1 MNLIEAFIAF
11 DSWTRLNTLSANQ
24 RSLYIAIMQLWNAA
38 GRPEY
43 STIPEQ
49 KLTELSGLSKKTF
62 YNVRDQLEEFGLI
75 SVVKSKNK
83 NVAPKYI
90 LKDISVKSDDDF
102 TPEVTLKENRSVKND
117 SNFTPHVTPELTLDV
132 TPISTPKLA
141 LYTEK
146 RIEEERREESR
157 RSSNSNLSKLIEF
170 YENNFGIMP
179 PLILDDLNYAYDNY
193 GYELTLEAMKRAV
206 RQQKNFRT
214 ALNILDY
221 WSRNGVKTLADA
233 EVESKAFNQR
243 KKQAVTENKVSPKA
257 GRNVPEWSD
266 EAKLIK
272 AGVDTTGM
280 TQNEMYRLAGEMG
293 LHDE

>member
-117 SNFTPHVTPELTLDV
+117 SNFTPHLTPELTLDV

-170 YENNFGIMP
+170 YENNFGKLP
-179 PLILDDLNYAYDNY
+179 PLVLDDLNYAYNDY

-233 EVESKAFNQR
+233 EAESKAFNQR
-243 KKQAVTENKVSPKA
+243 KKQAVTENPALPKA
-257 GRNVPEWSD
+257 GKGVPSWSKPQSSKDRKYLTD
-266 EAKLIK
+266 EEVEDFI
-272 AGVDTTGM
+272 
-280 TQNEMYRLAGEMG
+280 NG
-293 LHDE
+293 LEDS